1 MVVQIDLKFP
11 FHQDFRK
18 DKTMKMVL
26 KKIFKM
32 LVASIIILFVATIV
46 SLILNLIKYFCPALF
61 WIIGIIILLVAGY
74 LFGNVFR

>member
-1 MVVQIDLKFP
+1 MQYLVNRISVSSK
-11 FHQDFRK
+11 FRK
-18 DKTMKMVL
+18 EKIMKKVL

-32 LVASIIILFVATIV
+32 LVASVIILLVATIV
-46 SLILNLIKYFCPALF
+46 SLVLNVIQHFAPTLY